1 MQNHVSK
8 SRIVKILGKHFNFAL
23 HQQSI
28 TRKTVLLFV
37 LTISLMIM
45 SISRSAVAHESSD
58 TQPQLLTQKQVHS
71 IADFTTFN
79 GQRIK
84 EVKLGWES
92 YGELNADKSNAILIT
107 HYFTGTSHAAGK
119 YAASDVTSGYWD
131 SIIGPNKAIDTNTF
145 FVVSMDS
152 LANLN
157 VKDKN
162 VITTGP
168 ASINPATGNPYG
180 LTFPVITM
188 RDMVNTQKS
197 LLESLG
203 IQKLYAEGVV
213 PEQKR
218 DETETKMKA
227 ARESANAAKAIWQKA
242 TKGAR
247 EEDKTAA
254 AALVDRADAAIM
266 QVQAYLDE
274 TSINSISDG
283 EVSGINVEEGELV
296 PTGFPVVTI
305 LNLNDIWVT
314 LFIREDYLSHFKLNS
329 NFMAQIPGLDNSEF
343 EFKVSYI
350 SPTGDFARW
359 NATKTSGEFD
369 LKSFEIEARPVNK
382 IKGLRPGMTTVV
394 TLTIKK

>member
-1 MQNHVSK
+1 MNKKSIFTIVVLAAIIAFITYTFFIVLKKEPVVLQGEVEAKQLNIASKIPGRISEIAVKKGQN
-8 SRIVKILGKHFNFAL
+8 VKKGDFIF
-23 HQQSI
+23 
-28 TRKTVLLFV
+28 
-37 LTISLMIM
+37 
-45 SISRSAVAHESSD
+45 SISSPEIDAKLAQAIAARSAADAQSRKA
-58 TQPQLLTQKQVHS
+58 QNGAQVEDITAAYS
-71 IADFTTFN
+71 VYVKAEAAALFGEKTF
-79 GQRIK
+79 GR
-84 EVKLGWES
+84 
-92 YGELNADKSNAILIT
+92 
-107 HYFTGTSHAAGK
+107 
-119 YAASDVTSGYWD
+119 
-131 SIIGPNKAIDTNTF
+131 
-145 FVVSMDS
+145 
-152 LANLN
+152 
-157 VKDKN
+157 
-162 VITTGP
+162 
-168 ASINPATGNPYG
+168 
-180 LTFPVITM
+180 
-188 RDMVNTQKS
+188 
-197 LLESLG
+197 

-382 IKGLRPGMTTVV
+382 IKGLRPGMTAVV